1 MQKAFYLS
9 VWRSLGWLM
18 LGAMLIMVVSAVFF
32 SVILGSVML
41 GMPISELWFVLLAA
55 ELPVLLVVV
64 FVLFR
69 QPVIR
74 MDNRGIEVNDVL
86 LLSSQRRKWSV
97 SWQAVSDIFIY
108 KVVPREGLKDHYYV
122 KVAYDGEECLIHSSA
137 VIREGARAVRDE
149 LLSAWLDYRI
159 GVSRRTPY
167 TAQTLYR
174 IHLGELNGLI
184 RQMVQSTKFV
194 WQKSPECSRNL
205 RARFVFRHDF
215 FSREAFD
222 LVYDEKWGKLGIW
235 QKDSRLPPKNLPAI
249 EAEMVY
255 LLNCYLFL
263 WKHPEREEVVFS

>member
-32 SVILGSVML
+32 SVML
-41 GMPISELWFVLLAA
+41 GMPISGLWGVLLAV
-55 ELPVLLVVV
+55 ELPVLLVAV

-97 SWQAVSDIFIY
+97 SWQAVSDIFICRAI
-108 KVVPREGLKDHYYV
+108 PRQGLKDHYYV

-137 VIREGARAVRDE
+137 VIRKGARAVRDE

-159 GVSRRTPY
+159 GVSRRIPY

-215 FSREAFD
+215 FSREVFD
-222 LVYDEKWGKLGIW
+222 LVYDEKRGKLGIW

-249 EAEMVY
+249 ESEMVY

-263 WKHPEREEVVFS
+263 GKHPEREGVVFYR